1 MPGGSP
7 RRYLPG
13 GPGGTDVPP
22 VVLMY
27 HSVAA
32 CDADPFRVTVSPAQ
46 FARQMRLLHRLGIRG
61 VSVRE
66 LLGHTGSAGSAGPG
80 PRIGLTFDDGYQ
92 DFLTGA
98 LPVLTRY
105 GFTATVFVVAGG
117 LGGDNHWD
125 HPVGPRKLLLT
136 PQQVREVAEAGMEVG
151 AHGLQHVRLPSLPG
165 PRLRREVER
174 SGQHL
179 AQLTGRE
186 VAGFCYPYG
195 EAGARELAAVRAAG
209 YGYACIGPPTRL
221 TSRYAL
227 PRIYV
232 GDRDGPVRLAA
243 KWARDRLGCYRRYP
257 ERRSGTRPAEEGV
270 GVR

>member
-1 MPGGSP
+1 MN
-7 RRYLPG
+7 
-13 GPGGTDVPP
+13 GTNSGRPDASP

-32 CDADPFRVTVSPAQ
+32 GDLDPFRITVSPQ
-46 FARQMRLLHRLGIRG
+46 RFARQMRLLHRLGIRG
-61 VSVRE
+61 ASVRE
-66 LLGHTGSAGSAGPG
+66 LLDGIGSAGRG
-80 PRIGLTFDDGYQ
+80 PRVGLTFDDGYQ

-105 GFTATVFVVAGG
+105 GFTATVFVVAGA

-125 HPVGPRKLLLT
+125 QPAGPRKPLLT
-136 PQQVREVAEAGMEVG
+136 ARQVRAVTEAGMEIG
-151 AHGLQHVRLPSLPG
+151 SHGLRHTRLPSLPG
-165 PRLRREVER
+165 PQLRREVEHSR
-174 SGQHL
+174 QLL

-186 VAGFCYPYG
+186 VTGFCYPYG
-195 EAGARELAAVRAAG
+195 EAGAREVAAVRAAG
-209 YGYACIGPPTRL
+209 YGYGCGSGLCTRL
-221 TSRYAL
+221 TSRHAL

-257 ERRSGTRPAEEGV
+257 DQRPGTRPAAERAGA
-270 GVR
+270 R